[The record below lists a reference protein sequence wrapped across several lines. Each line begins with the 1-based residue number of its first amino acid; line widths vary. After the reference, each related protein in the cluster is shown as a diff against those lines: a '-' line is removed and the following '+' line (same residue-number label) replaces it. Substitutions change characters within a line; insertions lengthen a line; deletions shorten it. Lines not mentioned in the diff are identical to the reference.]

1 MTAKTHK
8 TAVVLIPPEEV
19 WEPIQAIR
27 RQHDRQV
34 RRWMPHVTLLY
45 PFLPR
50 ESFDEVGQKLSV
62 ACRAIEP
69 FATRLAEF
77 RHFDHGRG
85 RNTLWL
91 APEPK
96 DAFVRLQAALESA
109 VPECSDVSQHPD
121 GFTPHLS
128 VGQVRGYDNTMTL
141 KTELQ
146 RDWSAGGGLSFVADR
161 ISLIWRGSPPDD
173 VFQIDRQIRLGP

>member
-1 MTAKTHK
+1 MKKTHQ
-8 TAVVLIPPEEV
+8 TAVVLIPPEVV

-45 PFLPR
+45 PFVPR
-50 ESFDEVGQKLSV
+50 EEFDAAKPVLRD
-62 ACRAIEP
+62 ACRGIEP
-69 FATRLAEF
+69 FEVRLVAF
-77 RHFDHGRG
+77 HSFSHGRG
-85 RNTLWL
+85 SHTFWL

-96 DAFVRLQAALESA
+96 DHLACLQAALESA
-109 VPECSDVSQHPD
+109 VPECNDVSRHED

-128 VGQVRGYDNTMTL
+128 MGQVRGDDRIEAL

-146 RDWSAGGGLSFVADR
+146 EAWTGRGGVKFLADR
-161 ISLIWRGSPPDD
+161 VSVIWRGRPPDD
-173 VFQIDRQIRLGP
+173 VFRVDHDILLGA